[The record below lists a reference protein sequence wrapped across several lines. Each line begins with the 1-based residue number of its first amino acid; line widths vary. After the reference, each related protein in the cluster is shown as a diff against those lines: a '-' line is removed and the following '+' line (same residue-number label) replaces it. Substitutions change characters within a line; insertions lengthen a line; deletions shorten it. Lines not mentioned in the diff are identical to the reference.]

1 MSVEPV
7 CRKASISL
15 RELRL
20 MTGRNLSCNW
30 QLEPVHGKTILQLS
44 GREHGVRWA
53 PAFRGSDL
61 QENSGDRMSGT

>member
-1 MSVEPV
+1 
-7 CRKASISL
+7 
-15 RELRL
+15 